1 MLREFHLYVESG
13 KKEFRNDV
21 RRWRCVVMLFE
32 FRKVLRVSWLRVGSV
47 MWVRY
52 SGVAMRSSLIL

>member
-1 MLREFHLYVESG
+1 M
-13 KKEFRNDV
+13 
-21 RRWRCVVMLFE
+21 MLFE

-52 SGVAMRSSLIL
+52 SGVAMRSSLITSEAEGRASFR